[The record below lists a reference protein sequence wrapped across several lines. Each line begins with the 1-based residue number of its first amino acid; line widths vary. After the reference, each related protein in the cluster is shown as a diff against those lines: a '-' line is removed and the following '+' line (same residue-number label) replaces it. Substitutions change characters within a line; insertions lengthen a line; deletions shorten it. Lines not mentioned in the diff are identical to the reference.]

1 MRILMDERGKKYMIS
16 NDKDFHSDFGF
27 IKKEDIEKSEEGQIL
42 KSHMDKE
49 FKVLKRDVNDYI
61 QLMERRCSILLPKDV
76 GIIMAYTGLGAGS
89 VVVEGG
95 TGAGTTALY
104 FGNVV
109 GDQGKVYSYEI
120 REDFAQ
126 IAEKNVNGFG
136 LENVE
141 IKCKDMKEGIEEKD
155 VDLIFLDLPKPWELV
170 EGVKESLKVGGY
182 LAAYN
187 PYIEQ
192 FQILNKVLNKHDL
205 KDIKTVECIFREME
219 LKNKGT
225 RPKTR
230 MAGHT
235 GYLTFARKL

>member
-1 MRILMDERGKKYMIS
+1 MDERGKKYMIS

-230 MAGHT
+230 MTGHT

>member
-1 MRILMDERGKKYMIS
+1 MDERGKKYMIS